1 MNSEHERELE
11 VEIDRALKALPE
23 LSAPGTLSRRVM
35 LAIEQRRALRW
46 YAQPWQNWPL
56 ALRITALALLSV
68 MFGGLCVASWQLTRA
83 AGVSAAMQEIG
94 GLFSGL
100 TTVWNI
106 INVLFGAVVL
116 VVKHLGTG
124 VMIGCALIAGLG
136 YALCVGLGTAYL
148 RLAFARR

>member
-1 MNSEHERELE
+1 MSMEYERELE
-11 VEIDRALKALPE
+11 AEIDRELKALPD
-23 LSAPGTLSRRVM
+23 LTAPGTLVRRVM
-35 LAIEQRRALRW
+35 LATQHRRALRW
-46 YAQPWQNWPL
+46 YNQPWQNWPYP
-56 ALRITALALLSV
+56 LRVTALALLSV

-83 AGVSAAMQEIG
+83 AGVSAAMQEVG
-94 GLFSGL
+94 GMFSGL
-100 TTVWNI
+100 AAVWNV

-124 VMIGCALIAGLG
+124 FMIGCALIAALG